1 MYGEPERKGLNQ
13 LVVEKW
19 ITKLH
24 AAFGPLELEEQYQ
37 ISCCSCGYG
46 AE

>member
-24 AAFGPLELEEQYQ
+24 AGFWSSGIGRAVSDKLL
-37 ISCCSCGYG
+37 
-46 AE
+46 